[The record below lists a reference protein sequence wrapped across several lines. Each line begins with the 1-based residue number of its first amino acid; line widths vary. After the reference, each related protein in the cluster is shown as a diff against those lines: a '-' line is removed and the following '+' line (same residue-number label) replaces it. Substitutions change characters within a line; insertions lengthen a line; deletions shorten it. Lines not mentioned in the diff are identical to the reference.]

1 MREYSTP
8 AVVEVPASASLS
20 DLVFDRAERD
30 PGRVVMRRKTSPGS
44 SRSRHGDGGTA
55 WRDVTAREFRDDVA
69 ALAKGF
75 IAAGIGEGDRVG
87 LLSRTRY
94 EWTVVDYALWAA
106 GAVPVPIYETSSA
119 EQVEWILSDSGA
131 RAVVV
136 ETPAHLEAVAEVLQR
151 LPDVRRVW
159 VIDADP
165 PTAADGPDS
174 PAHPARSLDT
184 LVADGAA
191 VSDADLAQRRITAG
205 AGDFATIIYTSG
217 TTGRPKGCEITHG
230 NLLANARNAVNGP
243 LAVVFEKP
251 GASTLLF
258 LPLAHSFARLIEVA
272 VIEAGGV
279 LGHTSDVAHLLPE
292 LATFQ
297 PTFLLAVP
305 RVFEKVYNGAEQQA
319 SASGVKGAIFH
330 AAARTAIAWSS
341 AFGVNDTDASGG
353 PGSLLR
359 LQHAVFDRLV
369 YRKLRAAVGGHVRY
383 SVSGGA
389 ALGERLGHFF
399 RGVGITIV
407 EGYGLTETTAAATV
421 NRPGRNKIGTVGQPL
436 PGVSARISED
446 GEILLAGVNRFV
458 GYWRNDSA
466 TAETL
471 TPDGW
476 LRTGDVGEL
485 DDEGYL
491 RVTGRKKELIVTA
504 GGKNVA
510 PAVLE
515 DRIRAHPLVSQAL
528 VVGDGRP
535 YVACLITLDPEAV
548 STWLARR
555 NRPADTSL
563 AHLKDDPD
571 LLAELQAAVNDA
583 NKAVSRAESIRKF
596 RVLDTDFTEQAGYL
610 TPSLKLRRNIVT
622 KDFADEIDALYAQ
635 AAPATGH

>member
-1 MREYSTP
+1 MREYSSP
-8 AVVEVPASASLS
+8 AVVEIPASARLT
-20 DLVFDRAERD
+20 DAVFDRAEHD
-30 PGRVVMRRKTSPGS
+30 PGRVILRRKTGPAD
-44 SRSRHGDGGTA
+44 SRSRHGGNGKA
-55 WRDVTAREFRDDVA
+55 WRDVTAREFRDEVA

-94 EWTVVDYALWAA
+94 EWTVIDYALWAA
-106 GAVPVPIYETSSA
+106 GAVTVPIYETSSA
-119 EQVEWILSDSGA
+119 EQVEWVLSDSGA

-136 ETPAHLEAVAEVLQR
+136 ETPAHLNAITEVLRR

-159 VIDADP
+159 LIDA
-165 PTAADGPDS
+165 AEQA
-174 PAHPARSLDT
+174 PAQSLDA
-184 LVADGAA
+184 LAAEGAV
-191 VSDADLAQRRITAG
+191 VSDADLAQRRMMAG

-217 TTGRPKGCEITHG
+217 TTGRPKGCEITHS
-230 NLLANARNAVNGP
+230 NLLANARNAVHGP
-243 LAVVFEKP
+243 LSVIFETP

-258 LPLAHSFARLIEVA
+258 LPLAHSFARLIEVG
-272 VIEAGGV
+272 VIEAGIV
-279 LGHTSDVAHLLPE
+279 LGHLPDVHTLLPD

-330 AAARTAIAWSS
+330 EAARTAIAWSR
-341 AFGVNDTDASGG
+341 AFGVNDTGTHGG

-369 YRKLRAAVGGHVRY
+369 YRKLRAAVGGQVRY

-389 ALGERLGHFF
+389 PLGERLGHFF
-399 RGVGITIV
+399 RGVGITII

-421 NRPGRNKIGTVGQPL
+421 NRPSRNKIGTVGQPL
-436 PGVSARISED
+436 PGVSVRVADD
-446 GEILLAGVNRFV
+446 GEILLTGLNRFV
-458 GYWRNDSA
+458 GYWRNGSA
-466 TAETL
+466 TAEAL

-476 LRTGDVGEL
+476 LRTGDIGEL

-535 YVACLITLDPEAV
+535 YVAALITLDPDAV
-548 STWLARR
+548 SAWLARR

-563 AHLKDDPD
+563 AHLTDDPD
-571 LLAELQAAVNDA
+571 LLAELQAAVDDA
-583 NKAVSRAESIRKF
+583 NKAVSRAESIRRF
-596 RVLDTDFTEQAGYL
+596 RVLPADFTEQAGYL

-622 KDFADEIDALYAQ
+622 KDFADEIEALY
-635 AAPATGH
+635 T

>member
-8 AVVEVPASASLS
+8 AVVELPASASLT
-20 DLVFDRAERD
+20 DTVFDRAERD
-30 PGRVVMRRKTSPGS
+30 PGQVVVRRKTSPGS
-44 SRSRHGDGGTA
+44 SRSRQGNGGEA
-55 WRDVTAREFRDDVA
+55 WRDVTAREFRDEIA

-106 GAVPVPIYETSSA
+106 GAVTVPIYETSSA

-131 RAVVV
+131 RAIVV
-136 ETPAHLEAVAEVLQR
+136 ETAAHLNAIAEVLRR
-151 LPDVRRVW
+151 LPGVQRVW
-159 VIDADP
+159 LIDADP
-165 PTAADGPDS
+165 EA
-174 PAHPARSLDT
+174 PAQSLDT
-184 LVADGAA
+184 LAAEGAT
-191 VSDADLAQRRITAG
+191 VGDADLTQRRMTAG

-230 NLLANARNAVNGP
+230 NLLANARNAVQGP
-243 LAVVFEKP
+243 ISVVLEAP

-258 LPLAHSFARLIEVA
+258 LPLAHSFARLIEVG
-272 VIEAGGV
+272 VVEAGAV
-279 LGHTSDVAHLLPE
+279 LGHLPDVSTLVPD

-305 RVFEKVYNGAEQQA
+305 RVFEKVYNSAEQQA
-319 SASGVKGAIFH
+319 SASPVKGAIFH
-330 AAARTAIAWSS
+330 AAARTAIAWST
-341 AFGVNDTDASGG
+341 AFGVNDTDAQGG
-353 PGSLLR
+353 PGTLLR
-359 LQHAVFDRLV
+359 LQHAVYDRLV

-399 RGVGITIV
+399 RGVGITII

-436 PGVSARISED
+436 PGVSVRISED
-446 GEILLAGVNRFV
+446 GEILLTGVNRFV

-466 TAETL
+466 TAEAL

-476 LRTGDVGEL
+476 LRTGDVGDL

-548 STWLARR
+548 RTWLARR
-555 NRPADTSL
+555 NRPPDTSL
-563 AHLKDDPD
+563 AHLTDDPD
-571 LLAELQAAVNDA
+571 LLAELQAAVDDA

-622 KDFADEIDALYAQ
+622 KDFGDQIEALYA
-635 AAPATGH
+635 